1 MGLARSILV
10 IDDADDVRHM
20 VMRQLV
26 HLGYEARGASNG
38 VEGLLA
44 VEASAPALV
53 LCDLRMPQLDG
64 LGVLEAMCREVGI
77 TKTEFAALVDAVQA
91 AIGRWGNFAKQAGV
105 PKEIS
110 AEARSWHR
118 RIRERVCGH

>member
-1 MGLARSILV
+1 MTAATVSADVMKKFPDLQAGTPGDVLA
-10 IDDADDVRHM
+10 IDA
-20 VMRQLV
+20 
-26 HLGYEARGASNG
+26 
-38 VEGLLA
+38 LA
-44 VEASAPALV
+44 INTIRTLS
-53 LCDLRMPQLDG
+53 M
-64 LGVLEAMCREVGI
+64 
-77 TKTEFAALVDAVQA
+77 DAVQA